1 MRAQTGRADLLRAL
15 HLGCTGPLPLMHD
28 DHHCWGFFAREEAL
42 FTVELQAPK
51 GTATVHMTVGSPAAS
66 PPPFRNPLRMP
77 EVWLATLHERE
88 EEEEE
93 EDDETEAVR
102 PIDSAEL
109 VPPDE
114 PQVAYQ
120 DMVPLPRLLRALENA
135 FAQLQHR
142 GLHLPALVQAAAR
155 RQWPSRMPLR
165 PMARWCPELIVA
177 LDFSMALYPYR
188 HDMHRVVALLRRHFS
203 QTALRVW
210 VGEYGP
216 HGPWRPYPT
225 KTQTPA
231 AKASAFPWPQ
241 QGEALLLVSDLGLL
255 SASANAKAT
264 ENPWHMALKRAKV
277 RPVVLAPWSP
287 DDGLAHGPSP
297 ARVVRWSPD
306 SRLRAETLR
315 AGQAQPHHTAA
326 LDQLLASV
334 AAYRRVD
341 PPLLRALRSNL
352 NTSAQNASLEGRL
365 WAHPHVAAGHWAEI
379 RQAHEAQHRHAF
391 TQNPVAHKN
400 RVRELAQ
407 QHHAHWPRAL
417 AAVETLRWLA
427 CSRDHPGFSP
437 ALGEVRHFLDRL
449 LASTQQGP
457 DAAVQQ
463 TVAYLL
469 RNADDACRDLAG
481 DLLHRLSNGFDTP
494 GHERM
499 GWALMQRGQGLWLVP
514 QDAATPPGVVLVQNV
529 GQAAPGQSVL
539 WQTNTRSVSLKLSHN
554 AMPLPEPDQDARLWL
569 GGNQTH
575 VRRQPRFVGI
585 DAWSQSGQG
594 AKAAVTL
601 PWGER
606 AEFSAES
613 PRMQWS
619 DKPSQAVKAVLRQD
633 THGIQLEM
641 TLRQDLLAPVVMGFR
656 YIPPGTFL
664 MGSPEGVGDPDEHPQ
679 HPVTLTQGFWL
690 ADTPC
695 TQALWQALM
704 GQNPSHSK
712 TGADAPQ
719 RPVED
724 VTFNDVTD
732 FLNKLKALL
741 PEGTEPA
748 LPTEAQWEY
757 ACRAG
762 TQTAYWWG
770 DDFDPARANV
780 NHTDDKGLDAE
791 TTPVN
796 RYPPNPWGL
805 FDMHGNVWEWC
816 ADGRRNYTGEPEAN
830 PTGSVKS
837 GTRVAR
843 GGSWIDRPGL
853 ARSAFRY
860 RRLFMIR
867 YLYPGFRFLLRPS
880 SPGPEGLV

>member
-28 DHHCWGFFAREEAL
+28 DHHCWGFFARKETLLTAELHAPMG
-42 FTVELQAPK
+42 TVTGQ
-51 GTATVHMTVGSPAAS
+51 MTVGSPAAS
-66 PPPFRNPLRMP
+66 PPSFRNPLRMP

-216 HGPWRPYPT
+216 NGAWRPYPT

-255 SASANAKAT
+255 SASANAT
-264 ENPWHMALKRAKV
+264 ENPWQIALKRAKV

-315 AGQAQPHHTAA
+315 ARQAQPHHTAA

-352 NTSAQNASLEGRL
+352 NTSVQNASLEGRL

-379 RQAHEAQHRHAF
+379 RQAHEAQHRNAF

-469 RNADDACRDLAG
+469 RNADDAFRDLAG

-514 QDAATPPGVVLVQNV
+514 QDTAMPPGVVLVQNL
-529 GQAAPGQSVL
+529 GHAAPGQSVL
-539 WQTNTRSVSLKLSHN
+539 WQTNTRSVPLKLSHN
-554 AMPLPEPDQDARLWL
+554 PMPLPEPEQDARLWL

-606 AEFSAES
+606 AEFSAAF

-619 DKPSQAVKAVLRQD
+619 DQPSQAVKAVLRQD

-641 TLRQDLLAPVVMGFR
+641 TLAHDLPATVVMGFR

-664 MGSPEGVGDPDEHPQ
+664 MGSPEGVGESDEHPQ
-679 HPVTLTQGFWL
+679 HPVTLTEGFWL
-690 ADTPC
+690 AETPC
-695 TQALWQALM
+695 TQSLWQAVM
-704 GQNPSHSK
+704 GSNPSHFK
-712 TGADAPQ
+712 KGKDASR
-719 RPVED
+719 RPVDSVSHED
-724 VTFNDVTD
+724 VTT

-741 PEGTEPA
+741 PKGVQA
-748 LPTEAQWEY
+748 VLPSEAQWEY
-757 ACRAG
+757 AARAG

-770 DDFDPARANV
+770 DEFDPSRAN
-780 NHTDDKGLDAE
+780 TDGTGKKRYEAKEG
-791 TTPVN
+791 TTSVD

-805 FDMHGNVWEWC
+805 HDMHGNVWEWC
-816 ADGRRNYTGEPEAN
+816 ADGGRTYEAKAEVNPVGETAGPAFA
-830 PTGSVKS
+830 V
-837 GTRVAR
+837 R
-843 GGSWIDRPGL
+843 GGSWIDIPGG
-853 ARSAFRY
+853 ARAAFRL
-860 RRLFMIR
+860 RWHDGDRLR
-867 YLYPGFRFLLRPS
+867 LQGFRFALRPS
-880 SPGPEGLV
+880 SPVLEGTP